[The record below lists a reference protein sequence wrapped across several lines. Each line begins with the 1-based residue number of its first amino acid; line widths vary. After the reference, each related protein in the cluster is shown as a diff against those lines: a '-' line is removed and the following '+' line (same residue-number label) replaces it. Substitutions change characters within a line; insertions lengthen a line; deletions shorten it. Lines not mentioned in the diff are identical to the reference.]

1 MRNKYLRGIIL
12 RADYQYMIPASFGE
26 HAGII
31 PKSCR
36 HHPEIIPASSRNH
49 SGIIPKSFRRHPGSL
64 CRNERPAGEAGE
76 VVRGYIAAARTIILR
91 SVSSIMCYSN
101 E

>member
-12 RADYQYMIPASFGE
+12 PADYQGIIPASFGE
-26 HAGII
+26 HPGIIGEHPGII
-31 PKSCR
+31 PKSFR
-36 HHPEIIPASSRNH
+36 DH
-49 SGIIPKSFRRHPGSL
+49 SGIIPKSFRHHPGSL
-64 CRNERPAGEAGE
+64 CGNERPAGEAGE

-91 SVSSIMCYSN
+91 SVPSIMCYSN